1 MTRPWLRA
9 VPMFAP
15 LDAEVLAALEAAGET
30 RTFGKNHLVDIH
42 CEDDLIVLL
51 SGAVALSVAEAGRQ
65 AVLSTISGAS
75 ALNLAC
81 AMTKARCEVRWRTLG
96 PCAVFILPGHLFRE
110 ALAAD
115 AGFAAR
121 AYEAL
126 AVAYHQLLSTA
137 ADQRLRSAQGRVVSY
152 LLSLIPAS
160 SGGARVRLPYEKGLV
175 ASLLGMTPENL
186 SRALGRLTSH
196 GVSIR
201 GASVIVEE
209 VARLQTLQDAETG
222 PRRGMRA
229 SATEETNCKA

>member
-1 MTRPWLRA
+1 MTRPWLRS

-15 LDAEVLAALEAAGET
+15 LDAEVISALEAAGET
-30 RTFGKNHLVDIH
+30 RTFAKNHLVDMRDH
-42 CEDDLIVLL
+42 DDLIVLL
-51 SGAVALSVAEAGRQ
+51 SGAVALSVSEAGRQ
-65 AVLSTISGAS
+65 AILSTVSGPS
-75 ALNLAC
+75 PLNLAC
-81 AMTKARCEVRWRTLG
+81 AMTRARCEVRWRTLG
-96 PCAVFILPGHLFRE
+96 PCTVFVLPGQVFRDT
-110 ALAAD
+110 LAAD
-115 AGFAAR
+115 ACFVAR

-160 SGGARVRLPYEKGLV
+160 SGVARVRLPYEKGLV

-186 SRALGRLTSH
+186 SRALGRLTLH

-201 GASVIVEE
+201 GASVIVED
-209 VARLQTLQDAETG
+209 VARLRALQDAETG

-229 SATEETNCKA
+229 SSTEETNCKA